1 MTAPTI
7 AATLDALAAKL
18 ALVPT
23 PDGTATLN
31 VQDTVPGQV
40 TPPAAVLWV
49 DSITYATS
57 QNSASHDLTVAVLLL
72 ASDASSEDGQELLLA
87 YLEPTGTSSVYAALD
102 ADPDLGQAGL
112 IAMVTAVPEGQA
124 GRVQYGGVEYQG
136 ARLNVGVMLG

>member
-1 MTAPTI
+1 LPTI

-23 PDGTATLN
+23 PDDASVTLN
-31 VQDTVPGQV
+31 VQDTVPGMV

-49 DSITYATS
+49 DSITYTTS

-72 ASDASSEDGQELLLA
+72 VSDASSEDGQELLLA
-87 YLEPTGTSSVYAALD
+87 YLEPTGTSSVYAALN
-102 ADPDLGQAGL
+102 ASPTQGETGL
-112 IAMVTAVPEGQA
+112 VAWVAAVPEGQA
-124 GRVQYGGVEYQG
+124 GRVQYAGVEYQG

>member
-1 MTAPTI
+1 MATI

-18 ALVPT
+18 ATVPT
-23 PDGTATLN
+23 PDGSATLN

-57 QNSASHDLTVAVLLL
+57 QASMSHDLTVAVLLL
-72 ASDASSEDGQELLLA
+72 VSDASSEDGQELLTA

-112 IAMVTAVPEGQA
+112 ITLVTAVPEGQA